1 MLNKKIAIVG
11 GGIAGISVS
20 IELLKRNIPHTLIES
35 KRFIG
40 GRFYS
45 FFEKSIGFE
54 IENGQHLFSTAY
66 HNFFEILK
74 YLDTYKYLH
83 FPHKLS
89 IPFFDLLG
97 EKSKLEAFFVDNKM
111 GLFLGLLKFP
121 IIPLKS
127 KFNIIKLLFRLNNFR
142 LDKTP
147 QDNTRDFL
155 LSERQDSS
163 AMKYFWEPI
172 GISVF
177 NNHLKNIP
185 TNLFINTIQLAF
197 LKTKSNFVF
206 STVGSS
212 QLVNPYV
219 QIANKSKN
227 VQLML
232 SLSVKSIIK
241 ENDKFILVADNNQRM
256 EFDVVFLCIP
266 PNYLKKIIPTEWL
279 SLDYFTF
286 LNNLKFNPIVSIYST
301 FKTKIM
307 DEFFAY
313 FLDSPFHWIFN
324 RNKMLNDNSNQYL
337 YSFTTSNAVELVDK
351 TNQEIMNLLETELEK
366 HFKTYSKN
374 NLINFKVI
382 KDKFATINLDFE
394 FNKKRP
400 RQLSPINGLFLAG
413 DWTDTKL
420 PATLE
425 SAALSGK
432 LAVQY
437 MLNKTKNQ

>member
-1 MLNKKIAIVG
+1 MQNKKIAIVG
-11 GGIAGISVS
+11 CGIAGISVS
-20 IELLKRNIPHTLIES
+20 LELLKRNIPHTIIEA

-45 FFEKSIGFE
+45 FYENSFGFE

-66 HNFFEILK
+66 NNFLAILK

-89 IPFFDLLG
+89 IPFFDIFG
-97 EKSKLEAFFVDNKM
+97 RKSKLETLFVDNRI

-127 KFNIIKLLFRLNNFR
+127 KLNILKLLSRLINFR
-142 LDKTP
+142 LDNSL
-147 QDNTRDFL
+147 QENTIDFL
-155 LSERQDSS
+155 QSNSQDPT
-163 AMKYFWEPI
+163 AIKYFWEPI
-172 GISVF
+172 GISIF

-206 STVGSS
+206 STVVSS
-212 QLVNPYV
+212 QLINPYV
-219 QIANKSKN
+219 QIVNKSKN

-232 SLSVKSIIK
+232 NFGIKSIFK
-241 ENDKFILVADNNQRM
+241 ENGKFILVANGNQRM
-256 EFDVVFLCIP
+256 EFDFVFLCIP
-266 PNYLKKIIPTEWL
+266 PHHLKKIIPNEWL
-279 SLDYFTF
+279 NLDYFFF
-286 LNNLKFNPIVSIYST
+286 LNHLKFNPIVSIYAT
-301 FKTKIM
+301 FKTKIT

-313 FLDSPFHWIFN
+313 LLDSPFHWIFN
-324 RNKMLNDNSNQYL
+324 RNKMLNGEKKQFL

-351 TNQEIMNLLETELEK
+351 TNEEIINILEIELKK
-366 HFKTYSKN
+366 HFKTYTKN
-374 NLINFKVI
+374 NIINFKVI
-382 KDKFATINLDFE
+382 KDKFATINLDIE
-394 FNKKRP
+394 FNKRRP
-400 RQLSPINGLFLAG
+400 SQLSPINGLFLAG
-413 DWTDTKL
+413 DWTATKL

-432 LAVQY
+432 LAAQF
-437 MLNKTKNQ
+437 MLNKTKIQ